1 MCAAMRQLISYAKRK
16 FTKESGRKKNG
27 PFNLKRGVVN
37 GHEKLNFDLLYMEL
51 RENNILYHFNKKK
64 EHDDIIPTIALV
76 KDDWHKREDGA
87 AKTSVVLLK
96 QRSNTYL
103 PVCQEGLLNGGRRV
117 EAAGPA

>member
-1 MCAAMRQLISYAKRK
+1 MTYYIWSL
-16 FTKESGRKKNG
+16 
-27 PFNLKRGVVN
+27 
-37 GHEKLNFDLLYMEL
+37 EKITFYI
-51 RENNILYHFNKKK
+51 ILNKKK